1 MATIRDRYI
10 LEVDTAG
17 ADRNMSRTR
26 GSIAGLGAGLAR
38 LGPLA
43 VAAGGAL
50 AGMAAV
56 EGIGN
61 TINDMDELAKS
72 ARLAGAAA
80 EEDAFRGF
88 QVLQQAMA
96 EAGIDAATFDRAM
109 LQTTS
114 RLQEG
119 LEGGEAFAGIVEQLG
134 DSIKTSEGD
143 LVDGAT
149 ALQAMINALNEGT
162 ISTDDFAKVVGGRA
176 GPLIQQQF
184 ASLNTTAEDL
194 AATLADVE
202 ANSNIVSLDAA
213 SNAEAFNDTMGR
225 LGTVAGQLGT
235 QITEALLPILLELA
249 EGALTVLPGFIDG
262 VKDAFSRMEPVLNVI
277 GTIFSELVVPI
288 LSTFFDLISALANV
302 LEPVVSLLA
311 DGLVTAIRAVGDILE
326 TVIAR
331 VQGFIDSLG
340 AIRDKV
346 SEVTGAVGNKF
357 GEMRDGV
364 VNSTRDAY
372 EGVTGWFS
380 QMYDEVVGNS
390 IVPDM
395 TRGVLGSF
403 DELSGGM
410 VSRIQEAI
418 PAVINKFRD
427 ISGAIGSYFE
437 QFTGISLSNIRNQV
451 GSLTSELGS
460 RLESL
465 ASSVTSRFSGL
476 RQTVSNFTR
485 RFDTGNVF
493 NNLFDRFAGFFA
505 DGGTIP
511 SGSFGVVGE
520 RGPELISGPANITP
534 IDSANLGGAQY
545 VTYNINAVDSRSFRE
560 MVARDPGFIHA
571 VAQRGASA
579 VPGGRR

>member
-10 LEVDTAG
+10 LEVDTAN
-17 ADRNMSRTR
+17 ADRNMSRTK
-26 GSIAGLGAGLAR
+26 GSIAGLGAGIAR

-56 EGIGN
+56 QGISDR
-61 TINDMDELAKS
+61 ISEMDELAKA
-72 ARLAGAAA
+72 ARNVGAATQ
-80 EEDAFRGF
+80 EEFQGF
-88 QVLQQAMA
+88 QVASQLLEEMGLTAS
-96 EAGIDAATFDRAM
+96 ETDRAFRNM
-109 LQTTS
+109 TT
-114 RLQEG
+114 RLQKAADEG
-119 LEGGEAFAGIVEQLG
+119 KGPAVAAFEKLGSSILDTNGDLLEFPQLFEAVSSALADGTLTVVEAQGALGEMVGPKILGGMQDLADKGVSVGEA
-134 DSIKTSEGD
+134 
-143 LVDGAT
+143 
-149 ALQAMINALNEGT
+149 
-162 ISTDDFAKVVGGRA
+162 
-176 GPLIQQQF
+176 
-184 ASLNTTAEDL
+184 
-194 AATLADVE
+194 LADVA

-213 SNAEAFNDTMGR
+213 NQAEQFGDTMGR
-225 LGTVAGQLGT
+225 LGEVAGQLGT
-235 QITEALLPILLELA
+235 SITSALLPILVELA
-249 EGALTVLPGFIDG
+249 EGALAVLPDIIDT
-262 VKDAFSRMEPVLNVI
+262 VKAAFERMQPALDVL
-277 GTIFSELVVPI
+277 GTVFSEIIVPVFG
-288 LSTFFDLISALANV
+288 LFFDIISKVFDILG
-302 LEPVVSLLA
+302 PVVDLLA
-311 DGLVTAIRAVGDILE
+311 GGLVTAIQTVG
-326 TVIAR
+326 TVVQTVVEYI
-331 VQGFIDSLG
+331 QGFVDGLG
-340 AIRDKV
+340 EVSQKV
-346 SEVTGAVGNKF
+346 TEITGAVGNKF
-357 GEMRDGV
+357 SEMKDGV
-364 VNSTRDAY
+364 VNSTKGAY
-372 EGVTGWFS
+372 DGVTRWFG
-380 QMYDEVVGNS
+380 QMYEEVVGNS

-410 VSRIQEAI
+410 VSKIQEAI

-460 RLESL
+460 NLESL